1 MMRGVPEGTES
12 SGRAG
17 RIYVTGHRNPDTDSI
32 AAAIGYAELKNRQ
45 DPGSE
50 YVAVRLGSV
59 NAQTAWALRRSG
71 AESPE
76 RMEHVMLRVRDV
88 MREEFP
94 VADHSQ
100 PVREVGRTMAAE
112 DLDLVPVVDDD
123 GVLIGVITERALARR
138 YIREARKS
146 HTLRESPTSVAAI
159 VSVLEGEQI
168 EGGDET
174 VAGRV
179 WVHSIDAARSDSKIS
194 EGDAVVVGN
203 RPDAQ
208 RQSIELGASLIV
220 TSNDVPA
227 SEEIR
232 ELARERGVCVVTSPL
247 DSYLTSRMISLAAPC
262 EAMIDREPLTVQ
274 RDDLL
279 SDVAELVKDV
289 HYRAAVAV
297 DAEGKPVGLITRSDL
312 VSPRPRR
319 VILVDHAEQAQSVVG
334 VEQAEILEILDHH
347 HIGSIETRVPVIAT
361 FDPVGSTSTLVTE
374 RFRANGYEPTLPT
387 GTMLLAAVLSDTV
400 MLNSPTTTPR
410 DRAVI
415 EYLEALVGTDAQEF
429 GREMFEETSD
439 VSGVPASEIVA
450 RDAKEYQLPSGET
463 ISIAQIEVVGKPVL
477 KRKPELLDAIGDV
490 LERNDYA
497 VAALMVTD
505 ILEQGT
511 ELIACGDVAT
521 LERAFGRKADDGV
534 ISLPGVM
541 SRKKQVAP
549 ALLGAF

>member
-1 MMRGVPEGTES
+1 MAASTDNPS
-12 SGRAG
+12 RAG

-32 AAAIGYAELKNRQ
+32 ASAIGYAELKSRQ

-50 YVAVRLGSV
+50 YVAVRLGGV
-59 NAQTAWALRRSG
+59 NAQTSWALKRSG
-71 AESPE
+71 AETPE
-76 RMEHVMLRVRDV
+76 LMEHVMLRVRDV

-94 VADHSQ
+94 VAAASQ

-112 DLDLVPVVDDD
+112 DLDLVPVVDDE
-123 GVLIGVITERALARR
+123 GVLIGVMTERALARR

-168 EGGDET
+168 EGGDQT

-179 WVHSIDAARSDSKIS
+179 WVHSIDAARSDSRIS
-194 EGDAVVVGN
+194 DGDAVVVGN
-203 RPDAQ
+203 RVDAQ

-220 TSNDVPA
+220 TSNGIPA
-227 SEEIR
+227 DDEVR
-232 ELARERGVCVVTSPL
+232 ALARERGVCVVTSPL

-262 EAMIDREPLTVQ
+262 EAMIDRDPLTVR
-274 RDDLL
+274 RDDLIA
-279 SDVAELVKDV
+279 DVAEQVKDV

-297 DAEGKPVGLITRSDL
+297 DAEGRPVGLITRSDL

-319 VILVDHAEQAQSVVG
+319 VILVDHAEQAQSVTG

-347 HIGSIETRVPVIAT
+347 HIGSIETRVPVTAT
-361 FDPVGSTSTLVTE
+361 FDPVGSTATLVTE
-374 RFRANGYEPTLPT
+374 RFRANGFEPTIPT
-387 GTMLLAAVLSDTV
+387 ATMLLSAVLSDTV
-400 MLNSPTTTPR
+400 LLNSPTTTER

-415 EYLEALVGTDAQEF
+415 AYLESRLDLDAQAY
-429 GREMFEETSD
+429 GREMFEVTSD
-439 VSGVPASEIVA
+439 VSGVSAAEIVS

-477 KRKPELLDAIGDV
+477 KRKGELLEAIGDV

-497 VAALMVTD
+497 IAALMVTD

-511 ELIACGDVAT
+511 ELLAQGDVTA
-521 LERAFGRKADDGV
+521 LERAFDARTEDGV